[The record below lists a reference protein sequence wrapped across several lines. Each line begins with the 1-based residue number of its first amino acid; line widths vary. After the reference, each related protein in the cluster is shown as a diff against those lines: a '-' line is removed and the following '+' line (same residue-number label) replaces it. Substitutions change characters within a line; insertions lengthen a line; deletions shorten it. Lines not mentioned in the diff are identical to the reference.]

1 MPLVRLRV
9 LLSPHSWGTRGK
21 HEHAAS
27 SEETVDDADGRTCI
41 IFHISTILPTDY
53 LPYTIQLKSI
63 GLGSYSIYRTT
74 IFYIPYYETAMCLMF
89 DTVPYCICTVP
100 YYRVHA
106 NSYRNGRDQSCT
118 LAAIEN
124 VQLQSFTWDLSIALL
139 WWWTSPP
146 PDQWLGR
153 NAMHLDANSKA
164 DALIYGGLPLGCKQ
178 GCKRH
183 ICMV

>member
-1 MPLVRLRV
+1 MLNCAISKTQGP
-9 LLSPHSWGTRGK
+9 LSPHSWGTRGK

-100 YYRVHA
+100 YYHVLNMPIPSVLVEINLVH
-106 NSYRNGRDQSCT
+106 
-118 LAAIEN
+118 
-124 VQLQSFTWDLSIALL
+124 W
-139 WWWTSPP
+139 
-146 PDQWLGR
+146 
-153 NAMHLDANSKA
+153 
-164 DALIYGGLPLGCKQ
+164 LPLKMFSYD
-178 GCKRH
+178 H
-183 ICMV
+183 SPEI